1 MKKGLQRIT
10 RASAAAAAARR
21 KIFLH
26 NEIRSLNQVEYA
38 SKREIQL
45 LYARNNFYAEL
56 EPG

>member
-38 SKREIQL
+38 SKREIFNSFTRGTTSTL
-45 LYARNNFYAEL
+45 N
-56 EPG
+56 